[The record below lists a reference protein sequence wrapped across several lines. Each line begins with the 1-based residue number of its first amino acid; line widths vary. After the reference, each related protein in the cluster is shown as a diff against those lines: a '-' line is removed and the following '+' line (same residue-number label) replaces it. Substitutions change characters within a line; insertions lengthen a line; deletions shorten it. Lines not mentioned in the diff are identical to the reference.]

1 MLKHCIFDSLFTT
14 IHRMSQ
20 SQPSNKSKIVS
31 TLAALAVIGCFFL
44 PWLKWIEVPVTAKDM
59 ATGNFYT
66 LSETHFAITN
76 PFPDMVFMNGIFW
89 LMPALCVVTILF
101 LLLRKSYAGFYSA
114 FAAAMVLGLGVVYT
128 LFTNELKLF
137 DNNIQLRTAIQ
148 PTLYVAMIAALV
160 LVVNSWP
167 NKWGWKM
174 FFILAP
180 LGLSYL
186 AFSQIKENQVSE
198 KTPATNTLKA
208 AFAKDALQLINEF
221 VSADS
226 TANASYREQV
236 MVINGV
242 VSEINATDTTATL
255 SMADS
260 TGSYVIFDFEK
271 AAAKNVQTI
280 KVGDRVKVKAVCS
293 GSIYSDIL
301 ETHTISFKQSI
312 IYTNQ

>member
-1 MLKHCIFDSLFTT
+1 MAQT
-14 IHRMSQ
+14 
-20 SQPSNKSKIVS
+20 QPGNSTRYVS
-31 TLAALAVIGCFFL
+31 AVAALAIIGSFFL
-44 PWLKWIEVPVTAKDM
+44 PWVKWIEVPVTAKDM

-66 LSETHFAITN
+66 LSEIHFAITN
-76 PFPDMVFMNGIFW
+76 PFPDMVFVNGIFW
-89 LMPALCVVTILF
+89 LMPALCVVTLLF
-101 LLLRKSYAGFYSA
+101 LLLRKSYSGIYSA
-114 FAAAMVLGLGVVYT
+114 LAAAMVLGLGVVYI

-137 DNNIQLRTAIQ
+137 DNNIQLSTAIQ
-148 PTLYVAMIAALV
+148 PALYVAVIAALV

-167 NKWGWKM
+167 KKWAWKI
-174 FFILAP
+174 FFVLAP

-186 AFSQIKENQVSE
+186 AFSQIKESQVSE
-198 KTPATNTLKA
+198 KTAATNTLKV

-236 MVINGV
+236 MVIEGA

-271 AAAKNVQTI
+271 AEAKNVQNI
-280 KVGDRVKVKAVCS
+280 KAGDRVKVKAVCS